1 MFLRRRNLFLLIV
14 ALVLSLALAGCVRPA
29 PDDGAGE
36 AESTAVTAPDLSDPD
51 VGGGLL
57 GDLSEEEL
65 PYPIVT
71 EAEPTAETAVAQTT
85 PTATPEPVETVEESA
100 EEVAEAAEET
110 EEVAETEA
118 TQAEEEVAPPTVEAE
133 TPPSAAAGEISHV
146 VQPNENLY
154 RIGLQYGV
162 SWVALAQYNGI
173 TNPNDIR
180 AGQTIRI
187 PPAGAPLPAPTPT
200 PPGPTVLYVVQAG
213 DNLYR
218 IGQRFGVSWVQIAEA
233 NGLDNPNQ
241 VYAGQTLKIPTSL
254 PGPTPEFTHVVRQ
267 GETIFRIAQLYGVS
281 WTAIAEANEIESPY
295 TIYAG
300 QTLIIPGS

>member
-1 MFLRRRNLFLLIV
+1 MLLRQRILFLLLIM
-14 ALVLSLALAGCVRPA
+14 LILSLGLASCVRPA
-29 PDDGAGE
+29 PDDGMDEAGT
-36 AESTAVTAPDLSDPD
+36 TAVAPPDLSDPE

-57 GDLSEEEL
+57 GDLPEEL
-65 PYPIVT
+65 PAYPVVV
-71 EAEPTAETAVAQTT
+71 EAEPEMATAVSEVP
-85 PTATPEPVETVEESA
+85 PTATPETAVAEPVET
-100 EEVAEAAEET
+100 AEAEPETTETAEET
-110 EEVAETEA
+110 ETPLAEAETETPA
-118 TQAEEEVAPPTVEAE
+118 PVEETE
-133 TPPSAAAGEISHV
+133 TPPVAAAAGEISHV
-146 VQPNENLY
+146 VQRGENLF
-154 RIGLQYGV
+154 RIGQQYGV
-162 SWVALAQYNGI
+162 SWVAIAQYNGL
-173 TNPNDIR
+173 TDPNAIQ

-187 PPAGAPLPAPTPT
+187 PPPGEPQPTPT
-200 PPGPTVLYVVQAG
+200 PPGPTVLYVVQPG

-218 IGQRFGVSWVQIAEA
+218 IGLRFGISWVQIAEA

-267 GETIFRIAQLYGVS
+267 GETIFRIAQLYGVP